1 MMCCSP
7 PRSGA
12 ERPMSVTT
20 TALPTVSALVAARR
34 AIQDSYLYKPLL
46 RRYYDNA
53 ERSADVWAV
62 LAAFDSG
69 MDVEAYEHAVA
80 VAYDVPHVHAYTG
93 GLHFAAQVAQRAC
106 DDTYGTEAAA

>member
-1 MMCCSP
+1 
-7 PRSGA
+7 
-12 ERPMSVTT
+12 V
-20 TALPTVSALVAARR
+20 TALAVALPPVSALVVARR
-34 AIQDSYLYKPLL
+34 AIQDAYLYSPLL

-80 VAYDVPHVHAYTG
+80 VAYDVPHVYAYTG